1 VSEGDTQGGPAV
13 AVVSRSFAARHWPGD
28 DPLGRRFT
36 VAFALR
42 TVVGVAGD
50 VRVRGLERSS
60 EPQVYLPYQQVE
72 DGGLV
77 GYIPKDLAI
86 RASAEAESL
95 IPAVRRIVQQAD
107 PQQPVSDVRLL
118 AEVVAD
124 DTAPR
129 SVQVRVLALFAAV
142 AVLLAAIGI
151 HGLLAFTVSHR
162 AQEIGVR
169 VALGAQPRDVLALVL
184 RQGAQVAA
192 AGVAAGLF
200 LAYAAGRSLQ
210 ALLAG
215 LSPRDATSFAVAV
228 ALAVLMTLSGSAW
241 SALRAVR
248 LDPVRALRGD

>member
-1 VSEGDTQGGPAV
+1 
-13 AVVSRSFAARHWPGD
+13 
-28 DPLGRRFT
+28 
-36 VAFALR
+36 
-42 TVVGVAGD
+42 
-50 VRVRGLERSS
+50 
-60 EPQVYLPYQQVE
+60 
-72 DGGLV
+72 
-77 GYIPKDLAI
+77 
-86 RASAEAESL
+86 
-95 IPAVRRIVQQAD
+95 
-107 PQQPVSDVRLL
+107 VRLL